1 MLHPAFAFPDLTPR
15 DSSRAS
21 QSGESEDLMHGDL
34 QQRIRERA
42 YELWERSG
50 RPDGRADEY
59 WWQAERELGSI
70 EIRVTGEA
78 PDAPALAAAAEIVT
92 APIKAKAP
100 RRRPATPRKPK
111 G

>member
-1 MLHPAFAFPDLTPR
+1 
-15 DSSRAS
+15 
-21 QSGESEDLMHGDL
+21 MHGDL

-70 EIRVTGEA
+70 EIRVTAEA
-78 PDAPALAAAAEIVT
+78 SDAPALTAAAVT
-92 APIKAKAP
+92 APLKTKAP
-100 RRRPATPRKPK
+100 RRRPATPKKPK
-111 G
+111 V

>member
-1 MLHPAFAFPDLTPR
+1 
-15 DSSRAS
+15 
-21 QSGESEDLMHGDL
+21 MHGDF
-34 QQRIRERA
+34 QQRVRERA

-70 EIRVTGEA
+70 DIRVTGEA
-78 PDAPALAAAAEIVT
+78 QDGT
-92 APIKAKAP
+92 APVLEAKATPEPAKKTP
-100 RRRPATPRKPK
+100 RRRTTKKK